1 MRKKM
6 SAAVDWMGRARLQG
20 LRESGMFV
28 ETTELL
34 LQMSA
39 CAEPR
44 ATISPTYVN
53 VFALADSC

>member
-1 MRKKM
+1 M